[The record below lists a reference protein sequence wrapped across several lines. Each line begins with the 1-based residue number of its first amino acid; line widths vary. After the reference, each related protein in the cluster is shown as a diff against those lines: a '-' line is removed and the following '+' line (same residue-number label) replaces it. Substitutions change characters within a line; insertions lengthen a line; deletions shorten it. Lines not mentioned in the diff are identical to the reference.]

1 MSARD
6 PIAAAREDG
15 RTALTEAEA
24 KALLAEAGVGVPAFH
39 RAATAEEAVA
49 AAEEIGFPVV
59 VKVSS
64 PAVQHKSEWGDGAGV
79 AVGLDS
85 AEAVRE
91 AAGRILERAEAE
103 GIGAS
108 VLVEEAADVEAGTE
122 VIVGG
127 VRKRAFG
134 PTVLVGLGG
143 VFAEVLSDVSH
154 RLAPVDRMEA
164 RAMIDELEGRAL
176 LSGYRGHPPADLDAL
191 ADVVVAVGDLLDAHD
206 EIAEVD
212 VNPVLA
218 TADGA
223 LALDAL
229 VVLADGAGVD
239 A

>member
-1 MSARD
+1 MSED
-6 PIAAAREDG
+6 DSIAAAVEAG

-24 KALLAEAGVGVPAFH
+24 KGLLAEAGVAVPAFH
-39 RAATAEEAVA
+39 QAATADEAVA

-59 VKVSS
+59 VKVAS
-64 PAVQHKSEWGDGAGV
+64 PVVQHKSDWGDGIGV

-85 AEAVRE
+85 AGAVRE
-91 AAGRILERAEAE
+91 AAERILERAEAE
-103 GIGAS
+103 GIEAA
-108 VLVEEAADVEAGTE
+108 VLVEEAADLDAGTE

-127 VRKRAFG
+127 VRKRSFG

-154 RLAPVDRMEA
+154 RLAPVDRREA

-176 LSGYRGHPPADLDAL
+176 LSGYRGRPPADLDAL
-191 ADVVVAVGDLLDAHD
+191 ADVVVAVGDLLVAHD

-218 TADGA
+218 TPDGA
-223 LALDAL
+223 VALDAL
-229 VVLADGAGVD
+229 VVLAAAADVEA
-239 A
+239 